1 MKLVVILACVL
12 CISVGKHFFTLLL
25 IKGFFMGR
33 KQLFIGKPMEGPL
46 SSDQLH
52 ESHSFLRVRAYSFF
66 DGKISFESIAAL
78 ITTE

>member
-1 MKLVVILACVL
+1 MRTNKIRCRSSFSNMKLVVILACVL

-52 ESHSFLRVRAYSFF
+52 ESH
-66 DGKISFESIAAL
+66 
-78 ITTE
+78 

>member
-25 IKGFFMGR
+25 IKGFFIGR
-33 KQLFIGKPMEGPL
+33 KQLFIGKPMEGHL

-52 ESHSFLRVRAYSFF
+52 ESH
-66 DGKISFESIAAL
+66 
-78 ITTE
+78 